1 MQFLK
6 DTHIDFLVKR
16 KIAFMVSMVLMV
28 LSVGYL
34 FVKSPNWGIDFTGG
48 SLVHLKFDQVLSTAE
63 LRQALQTGGIAEFSI
78 QKFAKTNVAIIRVK
92 KAYGESDIPAKISAA
107 LKQSVP
113 GTGFTI
119 MRNEMVGPAVGSYL
133 RETAVKAFIFA
144 FAAMIIYIALRFK
157 GGIWGFAA
165 VIALIHDVIITF
177 GILNY
182 MGVTIDLPVVAA
194 LLTLAGY
201 SINDSIVIYDRI
213 RENIRLHYKKKLG
226 EIINQ
231 SINSTLSRTIIT
243 SGTTLAVVIAL
254 FLKGGEVLHGFSI
267 ALLFGIVIGTY
278 SSIFV
283 ASPLVYVWQN
293 KK

>member
-6 DTHIDFLVKR
+6 DTTIDFLAKR
-16 KIAFMVSMVLMV
+16 KIAFLISMVLV
-28 LSVGYL
+28 LLSVGYL
-34 FVKSPNWGIDFTGG
+34 LFRSPNWGIDFTGG
-48 SLVHLKFDQVLSTAE
+48 SLVHLKFDKPIATAE
-63 LRQALQTGGIAEFSI
+63 LRQVLQSGGIEEFSI
-78 QKFAKTNVAIIRVK
+78 QQFSKSNVLIIRVK
-92 KAYGESDIPAKISAA
+92 NAYGESNMPAKISEVVKKAIPE
-107 LKQSVP
+107 S
-113 GTGFTI
+113 GFTI
-119 MRNEMVGPAVGSYL
+119 LRNEMVGPAVGSYL

-165 VIALIHDVIITF
+165 VIALIHDVIVTF

-182 MGVTIDLPVVAA
+182 MGITIDLPVVAA

-201 SINDSIVIYDRI
+201 SINDSIVIFDRI
-213 RENIRLHYKKKLG
+213 RENIRLHYKKKSG

-254 FLKGGEVLHGFSI
+254 FFKGGEVLHGFST

-283 ASPLVYVWQN
+283 AAPLVYVWQN

>member
-6 DTHIDFLVKR
+6 NTKIRFLSKR
-16 KIAFMVSMVLMV
+16 KEAFAISIVLIL
-28 LSVGYL
+28 LSVIFL
-34 FVKSPNWGIDFTGG
+34 IIKKPNWGIDFTGG
-48 SLVHLKFDQVLSTAE
+48 TLVHLKFE
-63 LRQALQTGGIAEFSI
+63 KSI
-78 QKFAKTNVAIIRVK
+78 QISDLREALIKGELPEPSIQSFRNSNVVIIRIK
-92 KAYGESDIPAKISAA
+92 KIKEEANISEKISDII
-107 LKQSVP
+107 QSDFP
-113 GTGFTI
+113 GIGFSV

-144 FAAMIIYIALRFK
+144 FVAMVIYIAIRFK

-177 GILNY
+177 GILNIL
-182 MGVTIDLPVVAA
+182 GVTMDLPVIAA

-201 SINDSIVIYDRI
+201 SINDTIVIYDRI
-213 RENIRLHYKKKLG
+213 RENIRIHYKKKLS
-226 EIINQ
+226 EIIDQ

-243 SGTTLAVVIAL
+243 SGTTLAVVISIL
-254 FLKGGEVLHGFSI
+254 LKGGEVLYGFAM
-267 ALLFGIVIGTY
+267 ALFIGIIVGTY

-283 ASPLVYVWQN
+283 ASPLIYVWQN